1 FGLFF
6 GPEMCG
12 CSSVVHGVVCL
23 FSAGQAPSS
32 DNLSSLSSSG
42 SRPGRE
48 GGRMAAGSQAC
59 AKTQSPVPYPIHRY
73 MALYS
78 NYQLDRI
85 ELSRSVSPTMCGPT
99 TIRLRC
105 LHETDNAISVRLR
118 QLFESM

>member
-1 FGLFF
+1 MF
-6 GPEMCG
+6 
-12 CSSVVHGVVCL
+12 VHSHQDYACETVCRI
-23 FSAGQAPSS
+23 FINKRVISMNSR
-32 DNLSSLSSSG
+32 DNVSSLSSSG

-73 MALYS
+73 MPQLS

-85 ELSRSVSPTMCGPT
+85 ELSRGVSPTMCGPT

-105 LHETDNAISVRLR
+105 LHE
-118 QLFESM
+118 